1 MSKQMLILTGPQG
14 AGNHLWSK
22 VFSKHPDVYGWK
34 SLLENYWEPHRFNEP
49 FASFWRDPSKLKD
62 FAWVDYDYYFTSISV
77 PLGIPGHNSNPLWE
91 PNLLEFKQAVEAQ
104 GIETKFAVIGR
115 DQTILREQQTRIRTE
130 PTLPLLLKQLPEDA
144 VFLSYELLYLYK
156 DAYIKSLDIQTFL
169 KIVLPNMLVLAPQV
183 TGKIFLN
190 RRKKCKLLTQKI
202 LLLSLMGKSMRL
214 KNSIIM
220 LNIISTRC
228 RI

>member
-22 VFSKHPDVYGWK
+22 VFSQHLDVYGWK

-49 FASFWRDPSKLKD
+49 FASYWKDPSKLKD
-62 FAWVDYDYYFTSISV
+62 FAWGDYDYYFTSISV

-104 GIETKFAVIGR
+104 DIETKFAVIGR
-115 DQTILREQQTRIRTE
+115 DQNILREQQTRIRTE
-130 PTLPLLLKQLPEDA
+130 PTLSLFLKQLPEDA

-156 DAYIKSLDIQTFL
+156 DAYIKSLDIN
-169 KIVLPNMLVLAPQV
+169 IPVDPNVSWLLEDDANSKYVHGIESNTLDQGNR
-183 TGKIFLN
+183 TGKVF
-190 RRKKCKLLTQKI
+190 KK
-202 LLLSLMGKSMRL
+202 RP
-214 KNSIIM
+214 
-220 LNIISTRC
+220 
-228 RI
+228 